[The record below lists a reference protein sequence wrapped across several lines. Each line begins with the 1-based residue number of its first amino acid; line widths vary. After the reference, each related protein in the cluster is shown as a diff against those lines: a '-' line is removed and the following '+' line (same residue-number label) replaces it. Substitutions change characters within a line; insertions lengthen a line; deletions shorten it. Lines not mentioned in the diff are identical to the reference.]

1 MKHEKILHA
10 IGKISDE
17 LIEDAA
23 LPAGSGRK
31 QFPWKRVIALAAC
44 LCVILTATFAIPYFR
59 QDTPAEPT
67 YSDQISFLSELHKT
81 DPGITGQP
89 FRYIAGSANPG
100 TGPQAEAAP
109 PEFVFQQ
116 GYVHVIAKAV
126 EELGIYETMPAYG
139 DIFTSKYR
147 LFSMQVID
155 PLESELEGTFYYLLP
170 EKLQGDLTQYDAL
183 LISMSQLPKNY
194 VLRSGNQLTA
204 FDYLFH
210 DPQDTPE
217 LGNII
222 AFTDGVF
229 DESLWQD
236 ESWHF
241 GYQFAK
247 YDLDEE
253 DNDML
258 VLRGTTLEEAL
269 LRRQEQ
275 YEERAEWAEQHQWG
289 DWTKNSRVRRYDF
302 RTEAAR
308 QLMAY
313 LKPFENGIFIPESW
327 SSPYHIRRYINGCP
341 TNEWYAIDHEEETVT
356 SSAYRFTDEDF
367 EKLPNIS
374 AYIASLDLSRIGPQ
388 HTDTS
393 GKELIYNHVVG
404 WYEKTESGIYSVVR
418 IAWRYCDQGDRHVQ
432 YYDESFILL
441 DETGDHLISR
451 EDLLALIGENR
462 NISEQEYG
470 VRIAVPV

>member
-1 MKHEKILHA
+1 
-10 IGKISDE
+10 
-17 LIEDAA
+17 
-23 LPAGSGRK
+23 
-31 QFPWKRVIALAAC
+31 
-44 LCVILTATFAIPYFR
+44 
-59 QDTPAEPT
+59 
-67 YSDQISFLSELHKT
+67 
-81 DPGITGQP
+81 
-89 FRYIAGSANPG
+89 
-100 TGPQAEAAP
+100 
-109 PEFVFQQ
+109 
-116 GYVHVIAKAV
+116 
-126 EELGIYETMPAYG
+126 
-139 DIFTSKYR
+139 
-147 LFSMQVID
+147 
-155 PLESELEGTFYYLLP
+155 
-170 EKLQGDLTQYDAL
+170 
-183 LISMSQLPKNY
+183 
-194 VLRSGNQLTA
+194 
-204 FDYLFH
+204 
-210 DPQDTPE
+210 
-217 LGNII
+217 
-222 AFTDGVF
+222 
-229 DESLWQD
+229 
-236 ESWHF
+236 
-241 GYQFAK
+241 
-247 YDLDEE
+247 
-253 DNDML
+253 
-258 VLRGTTLEEAL
+258 
-269 LRRQEQ
+269 
-275 YEERAEWAEQHQWG
+275 
-289 DWTKNSRVRRYDF
+289 
-302 RTEAAR
+302 
-308 QLMAY
+308 MAY